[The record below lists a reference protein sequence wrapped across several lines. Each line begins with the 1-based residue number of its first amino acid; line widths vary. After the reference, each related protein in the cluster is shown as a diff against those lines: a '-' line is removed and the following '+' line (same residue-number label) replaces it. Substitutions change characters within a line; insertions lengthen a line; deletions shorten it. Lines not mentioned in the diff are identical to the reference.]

1 MVASQESPEWQRPNQ
16 TGKEEVQG
24 NRSNAGSQTPFK
36 NIQLNIF
43 KQTKKDIVSIKKK
56 KKKKEK
62 PGTFKEQEVLEN
74 KD

>member
-1 MVASQESPEWQRPNQ
+1 MQVA
-16 TGKEEVQG
+16 K
-24 NRSNAGSQTPFK
+24 TPFK

-56 KKKKEK
+56 KKKEK